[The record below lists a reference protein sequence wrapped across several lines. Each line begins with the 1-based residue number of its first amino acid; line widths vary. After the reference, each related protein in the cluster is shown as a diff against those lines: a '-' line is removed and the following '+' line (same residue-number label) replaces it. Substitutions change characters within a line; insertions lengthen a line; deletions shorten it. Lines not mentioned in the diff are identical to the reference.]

1 MFLALCTS
9 SSFAYS
15 YDLLSSDYRS
25 EKGFHDLQSKLSRTM
40 VNLQLPLKGEYS
52 SGETRKPFFPPYSEI
67 DLQPCSSPALIVE
80 PFRHWQGGPYPEKPR
95 IEELEKLVK
104 PALLEAI
111 RQGLK
116 DADFENLFKNYMES
130 EEFSK
135 FSTSFQTID
144 DQQIRLNESEKR
156 SLALM
161 VWTEYQSHLLRMAL
175 NSSIRTLEMNFAVES
190 FYAHKLP
197 QLKDKFI
204 DQSHPDPL
212 PDLLVPKETS
222 LQHCIRTLH
231 KDSALT
237 STSTMRFTP
246 TTSVAQ
252 ALLERHPFDLPENQ
266 KELTERFNSS
276 FHIKEKL
283 LQKRNNYRKRLSQEK
298 KDFEPGDTPFLSP
311 SDLQ

>member
-1 MFLALCTS
+1 MA
-9 SSFAYS
+9 
-15 YDLLSSDYRS
+15 
-25 EKGFHDLQSKLSRTM
+25 
-40 VNLQLPLKGEYS
+40 NLQLPLKEEYFA
-52 SGETRKPFFPPYSEI
+52 GETKKPFFLPYSEI
-67 DLQPCSSPALIVE
+67 DLQPCSSPALVVE

-104 PALLEAI
+104 PALLKAI
-111 RQGLK
+111 QQGLK
-116 DADFENLFKNYMES
+116 DPDFENLFKKYMES

-135 FSTSFQTID
+135 FSTSFQTSNNK
-144 DQQIRLNESEKR
+144 QIRLNESERR

-161 VWTEYQSHLLRMAL
+161 IWTEYQSHLLQMAL

-197 QLKDKFI
+197 ELKDRFI
-204 DQSHPDPL
+204 DQSHPAPL
-212 PDLLVPKETS
+212 RDLVDSGELS
-222 LQHCIRTLH
+222 QNFCIRVLRGE
-231 KDSALT
+231 SAVTTT
-237 STSTMRFTP
+237 STIKFTP
-246 TTSVAQ
+246 TTAVSRE
-252 ALLERHPFDLPENQ
+252 LIDRHPFDLPKNQ

-298 KDFEPGDTPFLSP
+298 KNFEPGETPFLSP

>member
-1 MFLALCTS
+1 MA
-9 SSFAYS
+9 
-15 YDLLSSDYRS
+15 
-25 EKGFHDLQSKLSRTM
+25 
-40 VNLQLPLKGEYS
+40 NLQLPLKEEYS
-52 SGETRKPFFPPYSEI
+52 ASEIKKPFFLPFSET

-80 PFRHWQGGPYPEKPR
+80 PFRYWQGGPYPEKPR

-104 PALLEAI
+104 PALLKTL
-111 RQGLK
+111 QLNLK
-116 DADFENLFKNYMES
+116 DPDFEQLLRKSMES

-135 FSTSFQTID
+135 FSTSFQTSD
-144 DQQIRLNESEKR
+144 DQQINLNDSEKR

-161 VWTEYQSHLLRMAL
+161 IWTEYQSHLLQMAL
-175 NSSIRTLEMNFAVES
+175 NSSIRTMEMNFAVET
-190 FYAHKLP
+190 FYAHKLQ

-222 LQHCIRTLH
+222 QQHCIRTLH

-237 STSTMRFTP
+237 STSTIKFKP
-246 TTSVAQ
+246 TTAVMQ
-252 ALLERHPFDLPENQ
+252 ALIDRHPFDLPTNQ
-266 KELTERFNSS
+266 KELTGRFNNS
-276 FHIKEKL
+276 FHIKAKL

-298 KDFEPGDTPFLSP
+298 KNFEPGDTPFLSP